1 MCLLLTKGL
10 EVVTVTQLINKLPA
24 LYGTITITT
33 MFTMVCHWVISCTRQ
48 IPYFPQISFHIIIQ
62 LCLCLPSGHCL
73 SGLPT
78 KILIELLT
86 FPMQATLL
94 GHHSLFNLEQY
105 AVQDINFDA
114 SIYAVFFSLLFL
126 SLFCTH
132 THTHTHTHS
141 LAAFSIPMKYK
152 K

>member
-1 MCLLLTKGL
+1 MKADYVSVTNQGL

-24 LYGTITITT
+24 LYGTTTVTT

-48 IPYFPQISFHIIIQ
+48 LPYFPQISFNIVVQ
-62 LCLCLPSGHCL
+62 LCLCLPSGHSL

-78 KILIELLT
+78 KILTELLT
-86 FPMQATLL
+86 FLMQATLL
-94 GHHSLFNLEQY
+94 NHHSLFNLEQY
-105 AVQDINFDA
+105 AVKDMNSDA

-132 THTHTHTHS
+132 THS
-141 LAAFSIPMKYK
+141 LAAFSIPIKYK